1 MLCVCVCCVCVC
13 LCVCVFVCHVGQV
26 IRCASLCYVHM
37 IPLCSDLSG
46 SGSPDWKISVFM
58 NQHIVISMTERQE
71 SLPFGKLTYNI
82 AIEHG
87 RL

>member
-1 MLCVCVCCVCVC
+1 M
-13 LCVCVFVCHVGQV
+13 CVFVSVCHVRQV

-37 IPLCSDLSG
+37 NPRCSDLSG
-46 SGSPDWKISVFM
+46 SGSPDWKIPTHSD
-58 NQHIVISMTERQE
+58 IVISMTERQE
-71 SLPFGKLTYNI
+71 SLPFGKLTYDI